1 MFFIDPWDIFM
12 YKYVSKIAFM
22 IILHPINIIMA
33 AAFWAIPTPDAPT
46 RELAE
51 QEPSQKICDKSP
63 HGGEVKMPE
72 KKTAAPK
79 STTIDLRG
87 KQSVRA
93 TFKLSARAIDYL
105 SLVAVHLGIKQ
116 KSLFDHLIDD
126 APALRDIAATIHM
139 RQFNRIARVQKT
151 YVLSRKTL
159 EVLEL
164 ISKDLNTPRDALVE
178 YSLHKLEAVIQ
189 GEKKRHEQRKRL
201 FKELMTHWEEGNI
214 LLKKA
219 REILGDEDPFC
230 LEMNRSML
238 SLTRTTK
245 ELSTFIEKSRVIE
258 EY

>member
-1 MFFIDPWDIFM
+1 MYDNIFHDGKVNM
-12 YKYVSKIAFM
+12 SKNKARQ
-22 IILHPINIIMA
+22 P
-33 AAFWAIPTPDAPT
+33 
-46 RELAE
+46 
-51 QEPSQKICDKSP
+51 
-63 HGGEVKMPE
+63 G
-72 KKTAAPK
+72 
-79 STTIDLRG
+79 STTLKLRG

-93 TFKLSARAIDYL
+93 TFKLSEKAIDYL

-126 APALRDIAATIHM
+126 ATALRDIAASIHM
-139 RQFNRIARVQKT
+139 HQFNRIDRVQKT

-164 ISKDLNTPRDALVE
+164 ISNDLDTPRDALVE

-189 GEKKRHEQRKRL
+189 GEKKRHEQRKLL

-214 LLKKA
+214 LLKKSK
-219 REILGDEDPFC
+219 RILGDEDPFC
-230 LEMNRSML
+230 LEMKRSMV

-245 ELSTFIEKSRVIE
+245 ELSTFIEKSRIIE

>member
-1 MFFIDPWDIFM
+1 M
-12 YKYVSKIAFM
+12 S
-22 IILHPINIIMA
+22 
-33 AAFWAIPTPDAPT
+33 
-46 RELAE
+46 
-51 QEPSQKICDKSP
+51 
-63 HGGEVKMPE
+63 E
-72 KKTAAPK
+72 KKAAPPQ
-79 STTIDLRG
+79 STTVDLRG

-126 APALRDIAATIHM
+126 ATALRDIAANIHM
-139 RQFNRIARVQKT
+139 RKFNRIDRVQKT

-164 ISKDLNTPRDALVE
+164 ISTDLNTPRDALVE

-201 FKELMTHWEEGNI
+201 FKKLKAHWEEGS
-214 LLKKA
+214 LLLEKA
-219 REILGDEDPFC
+219 QETLGEEDPFC
-230 LEMNRSML
+230 LEMKRSMV

-258 EY
+258 DY